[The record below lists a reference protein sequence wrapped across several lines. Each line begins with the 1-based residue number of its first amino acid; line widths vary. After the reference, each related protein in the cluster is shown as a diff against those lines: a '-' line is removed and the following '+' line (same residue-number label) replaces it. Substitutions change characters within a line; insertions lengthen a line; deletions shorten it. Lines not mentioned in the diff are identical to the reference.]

1 MARVRLMARFDW
13 PALMRAGI
21 GGLRLTPVEF
31 WALSPAELSLL
42 LGEGRGQS
50 ALTRA
55 GFDAL
60 LRAYPDRNEEPE
72 DG

>member
-1 MARVRLMARFDW
+1 MARFDW

-21 GGLRLTPVEF
+21 GGLRLTPADF
-31 WALSPAELSLL
+31 WALTPAELSLL

-60 LRAYPDRNEEPE
+60 LRAYPDKYEEPE